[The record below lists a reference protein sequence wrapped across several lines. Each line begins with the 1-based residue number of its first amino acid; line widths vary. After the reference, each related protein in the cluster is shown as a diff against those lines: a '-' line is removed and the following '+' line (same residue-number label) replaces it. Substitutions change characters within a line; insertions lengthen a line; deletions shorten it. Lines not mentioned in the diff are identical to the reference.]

1 MTTTTASRFR
11 LHTIAPWISTAAR
24 LVLAAVFLTA
34 GALKVI
40 DPSGSVA
47 AVRAYELVPAGWE
60 TLIGWGLP
68 FVEIGLGL
76 LLALGFQTRAVA
88 IISAVVLALLIAAVI
103 SVAARGLSIDCGCF
117 GGGGPV
123 PSGQTRYPSEIIRD
137 VGLLLLAGWL
147 IWRPQSRFCLDRWNG
162 ESR

>member
-1 MTTTTASRFR
+1 MTTTTASRSR
-11 LHTIAPWISTAAR
+11 LRTIAPWISTSAR
-24 LVLAAVFLTA
+24 LVLAAVFLAA
-34 GALKVI
+34 GTLKVI

-47 AVRAYELVPAGWE
+47 AVRAYELAPAGWE

-76 LLALGFQTRAVA
+76 LLALGFHTRAVA
-88 IISAVVLALLIAAVI
+88 IISAALLTLLIAAVI

-117 GGGGPV
+117 GGGGQV
-123 PSGQTRYPSEIIRD
+123 PPGETRYASEIIRD
-137 VGLLLLAGWL
+137 LGLLLLAGWL
-147 IWRPQSRFCLDRWNG
+147 IWRPQSRLCLDRWNG

>member
-1 MTTTTASRFR
+1 MTTTTASRSQ
-11 LHTIAPWISTAAR
+11 LGTIAPWISTAAR
-24 LVLAAVFLTA
+24 LVLAAVFLAA
-34 GALKVI
+34 GMLKVI

-60 TLIGWGLP
+60 TLVGWGLP

-88 IISAVVLALLIAAVI
+88 IISAALLALLIAAVI
-103 SVAARGLSIDCGCF
+103 SVAARGLSIECGCF
-117 GGGGPV
+117 GGGGQV
-123 PSGQTRYPSEIIRD
+123 PPGETRYPSEIIRD
-137 VGLLLLAGWL
+137 LCLLLLAGWL
-147 IWRPQSRFCLDRWNG
+147 IWRPQSRLCLDRWNG

>member
-1 MTTTTASRFR
+1 M
-11 LHTIAPWISTAAR
+11 HTIAPWISTAAR
-24 LVLAAVFLTA
+24 LVLAAVFLAA
-34 GALKVI
+34 GTLKAI

-47 AVRAYELVPAGWE
+47 AVRAYELVPAGGE

-76 LLALGFQTRAVA
+76 LLALGLQTRAAAV
-88 IISAVVLALLIAAVI
+88 ISAVLLALLIAAVI

-123 PSGQTRYPSEIIRD
+123 LPGQTRYRSEIIRD
-137 VGLLLLAGWL
+137 LGLLLLAGWL
-147 IWRPQSRFCLDRWNG
+147 IWRPESRFCLDRWNG
-162 ESR
+162 ASR

>member
-1 MTTTTASRFR
+1 MTTSTASRSR

-24 LVLAAVFLTA
+24 LVLAAVFLAA
-34 GALKVI
+34 GALKAI

-60 TLIGWGLP
+60 TLIGWGQP
-68 FVEIGLGL
+68 FAEIGLGL

-88 IISAVVLALLIAAVI
+88 IISAVMLALLIAAVI

-123 PSGQTRYPSEIIRD
+123 PPGQTRYASEIIRD
-137 VGLLLLAGWL
+137 LGLLLLAGWL
-147 IWRPQSRFCLDRWNG
+147 IWRPESRFSLDRWNG